1 MLPVD
6 VPPAWPVLAPEPDLP
21 RIGTADPAEYAH
33 GVLAERH
40 PALVEQVRAA
50 HPYGPA
56 QHAAL
61 DALAAEIIGG
71 RPASLPATA
80 PDATAW
86 HAWLAPYA
94 AGSWFDLPFLVA
106 EAFFY
111 RRLLEAVGYARPG
124 PWQGVDPFAPA
135 KAAELA
141 GLDLPRSP
149 GSRTD
154 LLLAAVWGN
163 QADLG
168 FLLDHGGRPAP
179 GAAGAGL
186 LVDESEL
193 LWRALAAAR
202 PGSSSGQVLYVA
214 DNAGREITADLLLVD
229 RLIADG
235 LDVVLHVKPSPT
247 FVSDATVPDVVAAL
261 GALAASGDAGSAAA
275 DRLRAAARVGTL
287 DIRTHWF
294 WTAPFSF
301 HHLPPDL
308 VAEVR
313 GAAFV
318 LLKGDL
324 NYRRL
329 LGDLWWPPT
338 SDFVAATAYLPAPV
352 GVLRTLKSDVVA
364 GLPADV
370 VARLDRAEPGWRSS
384 GRHAVVQIGGRR
396 RGAETAPSAIIE
408 P

>member
-1 MLPVD
+1 
-6 VPPAWPVLAPEPDLP
+6 VLAAEPELP
-21 RIGTADPAEYAH
+21 RILTAEPGQYAH

-40 PALVEQVRAA
+40 PALIEQVRAA
-50 HPYGPA
+50 HPYGPE

-61 DALAAEIIGG
+61 DALRTEITTG
-71 RPASLPATA
+71 PVTPLPADA
-80 PDATAW
+80 PDAAAW
-86 HAWLAPYA
+86 QAWTAPYPG
-94 AGSWFDLPFLVA
+94 GSWFDLPFLVA

-124 PWQGVDPFAPA
+124 VWQGVDPFAPA

-141 GLDLPRSP
+141 GLAGLEGAAD
-149 GSRTD
+149 RTPTRD
-154 LLLAAVWGN
+154 GLLLAAVWGN

-168 FLLDHGGRPAP
+168 FLLDHGGRAAP
-179 GAAGAGL
+179 GQAGEGL
-186 LVDESEL
+186 LVDESRR
-193 LWRALAAAR
+193 LWESLAAAR
-202 PGSSSGQVLYVA
+202 PGPVVYVA

-229 RLIADG
+229 RLLADG
-235 LDVVLHVKPSPT
+235 LSVVLHVKPSPT
-247 FVSDATVPDVVAAL
+247 FVSDATPPDVVAAL
-261 GALAASGDAGSAAA
+261 GALAARDDAGGAAA
-275 DRLRAAARVGTL
+275 GRLRAAARHGALT
-287 DIRTHWF
+287 IRTHWF

-313 GAAFV
+313 AATFV

-338 SDFVAATAYLPAPV
+338 ADFTEATAYLPAPV

-364 GLPADV
+364 GLPAAL
-370 VARLDRAEPGWRSS
+370 VARLEQDEPGWRTS
-384 GRHAVVQIGGRR
+384 GRHAVIQLGH
-396 RGAETAPSAIIE
+396 AS
-408 P
+408 

>member
-1 MLPVD
+1 VLPGEI
-6 VPPAWPVLAPEPDLP
+6 PPRWEALAPEPGLP
-21 RIGTADPAEYAH
+21 RIRTSEPDEYAH

-40 PALVEQVRAA
+40 PALIEQVRGA
-50 HPYGPA
+50 HPYGPG

-61 DALAAEIIGG
+61 DALATEITVG
-71 RPASLPATA
+71 RVAPLPPGA

-86 HAWLAPYA
+86 DAWMAPYL

-111 RRLLEAVGYARPG
+111 RRLLEAVGYTRPG
-124 PWQGVDPFAPA
+124 PWQGADPFAPA

-141 GLDLPRSP
+141 GLAAADTTHDSGAAGVRP
-149 GSRTD
+149 SRAD

-168 FLLDHGGRPAP
+168 FLLDHGGRARP
-179 GAAGAGL
+179 GETGSGL
-186 LVDESEL
+186 LVDASAQ
-193 LWRALAAAR
+193 LWQALAQAR
-202 PGSSSGQVLYVA
+202 AGRVLYVA
-214 DNAGREITADLLLVD
+214 DNAGQEITADLLLVD

-235 LDVVLHVKPSPT
+235 HAVTLHVKPTPT

-261 GALAASGDAGSAAA
+261 AALAARGDAGHASAV
-275 DRLRAAARVGTL
+275 RLREAARAGAL
-287 DIRTHWF
+287 DISTHWF
-294 WTAPFSF
+294 WTAPYSF
-301 HHLPPDL
+301 HHLPADL

-313 GAAFV
+313 AASFV

-338 SDFVAATAYLPAPV
+338 ADVAAATAYLPAPV

-370 VARLDRAEPGWRSS
+370 VARLERDEPGWRTS
-384 GRHAVVQIGGRR
+384 GRYAVIQLGGGRR
-396 RGAETAPSAIIE
+396 PAGAG
-408 P
+408 